1 LVGCPE
7 KTTFFCEKKSHNDG
21 IVIAKTFITISIFPF
36 THCEEKSMKR
46 GLESSVLR
54 GYLVFSFV
62 LAIGFTVPALN
73 AAGNSANESG
83 MVSVDNAIDPICG
96 MKVSKVPEANIAKYK
111 GKTIGF
117 CSGYCLKTWNK
128 LSNEEKDKKI
138 SSTMAGGNAPS
149 IKNDYRTL
157 PKPGGKIPLG
167 GDHYFTY
174 GFTSPPKLG
183 SAIMK
188 VDIFTSD
195 GTRDATFRV
204 SGDLD
209 MPSMRGAHSTGNR
222 DFAVSAKGFYLLPVR
237 LVMPG
242 DWEMRLMFE
251 KDGASVLSGAYLFD
265 L

>member
-1 LVGCPE
+1 
-7 KTTFFCEKKSHNDG
+7 
-21 IVIAKTFITISIFPF
+21 
-36 THCEEKSMKR
+36 MKR
-46 GLESSVLR
+46 KSAWGKR
-54 GYLVFSFV
+54 RYLVFSLVF
-62 LAIGFTVPALN
+62 AIGLAAPALG
-73 AAGNSANESG
+73 AADNPANESG
-83 MVSVDNAIDPICG
+83 KVSVDNVIDPICG
-96 MKVSKVPEANIAKYK
+96 MKVSKVPGENTTKYK

-117 CSGYCLKTWNK
+117 CSGYCLETWNR

-138 SSTMAGGNAPS
+138 STTKAGGNAP
-149 IKNDYRTL
+149 IKNDFRSL

-167 GDHYFTY
+167 GAHYFIY
-174 GFTSPPKLG
+174 GFTAPPKLG

-195 GTRDATFRV
+195 GKRDTTFSV

-237 LVMPG
+237 IVMPG
-242 DWEMRLMFE
+242 DWEMKLMFE
-251 KDGASVLSGAYLFD
+251 KDGVSILNGTYLFD

>member
-1 LVGCPE
+1 MKSGSKASGLQKFV
-7 KTTFFCEKKSHNDG
+7 FFTC
-21 IVIAKTFITISIFPF
+21 
-36 THCEEKSMKR
+36 
-46 GLESSVLR
+46 
-54 GYLVFSFV
+54 V
-62 LAIGFTVPALN
+62 LAIGLTAPSSN
-73 AAGNSANESG
+73 AADNPANESG
-83 MVSVDNAIDPICG
+83 MVSVNNAIDPICG
-96 MKVSKVPEANIAKYK
+96 MKVSMVPEANTARYK
-111 GKTIGF
+111 GKIIGF

-128 LSNEEKDKKI
+128 LSSEEKEKKI
-138 SSTMAGGNAPS
+138 SAARTGGNTPPV
-149 IKNDYRTL
+149 KNDFRTL
-157 PKPGGKIPLG
+157 PKPGVKIPLD

-174 GFTSPPKLG
+174 GFTAPPKLG

-188 VDIFTSD
+188 VDIFTGD
-195 GTRDATFRV
+195 GRRDTAFRV

-251 KDGASVLSGAYLFD
+251 KDGASILNGAYLFD